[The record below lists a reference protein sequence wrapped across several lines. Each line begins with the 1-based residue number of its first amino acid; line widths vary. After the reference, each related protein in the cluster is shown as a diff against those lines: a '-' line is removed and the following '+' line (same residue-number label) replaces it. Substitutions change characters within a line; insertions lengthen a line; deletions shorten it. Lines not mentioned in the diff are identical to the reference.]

1 MKAYGSNHADD
12 LRLSGTFGIEWG
24 RLDTLHIISGVPST
38 QTIYQATGLDM
49 VPLTSDRSTSSLSHS
64 PPKSARTHKFVTGG
78 ERDVPVEE
86 RSLPENDALKELEEE
101 GMRLAAI
108 NMNGVV
114 LSVGC
119 FVSLNRCCL
128 DLQTRCDAC

>member
-1 MKAYGSNHADD
+1 
-12 LRLSGTFGIEWG
+12 
-24 RLDTLHIISGVPST
+24 
-38 QTIYQATGLDM
+38 
-49 VPLTSDRSTSSLSHS
+49 
-64 PPKSARTHKFVTGG
+64 VTGG
-78 ERDVPVEE
+78 ERDVLEDE

-119 FVSLNRCCL
+119 FVSLV
-128 DLQTRCDAC
+128 

>member
-1 MKAYGSNHADD
+1 
-12 LRLSGTFGIEWG
+12 
-24 RLDTLHIISGVPST
+24 
-38 QTIYQATGLDM
+38 M

-64 PPKSARTHKFVTGG
+64 PTKSARTHKFVTGG
-78 ERDVPVEE
+78 EWDVPVEE

-119 FVSLNRCCL
+119 FVSLDWCRLGLSLRCVIC
-128 DLQTRCDAC
+128 